1 MTQFEITEHGPLKAW
16 YDISLPDYFEGFV
29 KNRDLNGKICF
40 QLTDEGLII
49 DIFDHEGNELET
61 YARTAQEFA
70 DWML

>member
-1 MTQFEITEHGPLKAW
+1 
-16 YDISLPDYFEGFV
+16 V
-29 KNRDLNGKICF
+29 KNGDLNGKICF